1 MPEKTIWRKRAEIV
15 IDNLKRRGMNG
26 VYFENEEE
34 SNEFIAS
41 LIKKGSTVGLGGS
54 TTIIQSGL
62 IDKLRTLPI
71 NLLDRYKQGIA
82 KERVD
87 EMRIESLRSDV
98 FISSTNAITISGQIV
113 SCDGLGNRVASM
125 LYGPKKVIIQTGANK
140 IVNSLTEAIER
151 IHNIAAPQNVIRFSG
166 DAICGKTG
174 ICDDEHCRYPE
185 RFCNS
190 WSIIEGQSEQ
200 GRITVVFVG
209 EKLGF

>member
-1 MPEKTIWRKRAEIV
+1 MPEKTIWRKRAEFV
-15 IDNLKRRGMNG
+15 IENLKKRGMKG
-26 VYFENEEE
+26 IYFENSKE

-185 RFCNS
+185 RFCNG